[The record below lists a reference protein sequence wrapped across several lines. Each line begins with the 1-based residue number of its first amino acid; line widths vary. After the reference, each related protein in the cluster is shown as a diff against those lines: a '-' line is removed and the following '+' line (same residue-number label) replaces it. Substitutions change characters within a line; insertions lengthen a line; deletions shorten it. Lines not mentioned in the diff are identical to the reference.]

1 MSEINAFTTE
11 ILAFTNQI
19 ITKEDPEASQTSK
32 KELCEKLV
40 NDWNLLTVFS
50 KNFIL
55 DVLTGF
61 LIRLCTN
68 QKIRKNS

>member
-19 ITKEDPEASQTSK
+19 TTKEDPEASQISK

>member
-19 ITKEDPEASQTSK
+19 TTKEDPEASQTSK

-40 NDWNLLTVFS
+40 ND
-50 KNFIL
+50 
-55 DVLTGF
+55 
-61 LIRLCTN
+61 
-68 QKIRKNS
+68 

>member
-19 ITKEDPEASQTSK
+19 TTKEDPEAGQTSK